1 MKLSRLTATAGAAA
15 LAAAWIAASSAP
27 ANAETGVTDDT
38 IRIGALG
45 VLTGPNAKFG
55 DTIYNGVEAVYR
67 EANAA
72 GGIHGRMIEYVR
84 EDDRCQASEA
94 VGAAKK
100 LIHQHEVFMI
110 HGGACSNASLAAKPE
125 IVAADVPW
133 VITASTAS
141 SLTDPVHPRIF
152 TTMLAGWM
160 ESYAQ
165 VQYAVDQGMKRIAI
179 VAQHDNWGRSRYDP
193 LIEAFK
199 QQGIEPVADEEIAPD
214 PSDATPQALR
224 LQAAEADAVILILFP
239 KAAAVVLRDAYKI
252 GYRPFLIGGSTVG
265 DVGVFASNVGIPGA
279 AERLHAVSTIGY
291 TADDPAMAG
300 WKAKVEAAFPN
311 DTFNI
316 YHMFGIAS
324 GQFVVEAL
332 QRAGRDLTRESVSRA
347 MSDLSVETDPYAGP
361 ITCTPANH
369 QCHNT
374 AAWFGLVDG
383 ATKRVGITAVTR

>member
-1 MKLSRLTATAGAAA
+1 MKRSPFAAGTAAA
-15 LAAAWIAASSAP
+15 VLAAAWMCAVPAS
-27 ANAETGVTDDT
+27 AETGVTDDT
-38 IRIGALG
+38 IKIGALG

-55 DTIYNGVEAVYR
+55 DTIYNGVEAVYK
-67 EANAA
+67 EANDA

-165 VQYAVDQGMKRIAI
+165 VQYAIDLGIKRIAI

-199 QQGIEPVADEEIAPD
+199 LQGIEPVADEEIAPD
-214 PSDATPQALR
+214 PSDGTPQALR

-239 KAAAVVLRDAYKI
+239 KAAAVMLRDMYKI
-252 GYRPFLIGGSTVG
+252 GYTPFLIGGSTVG
-265 DVGVFASNVGIPGA
+265 DVGVFAANVGIPGA
-279 AERLHAVSTIGY
+279 ADKLHAVSTIGY

-332 QRAGRDLTRESVSRA
+332 RKAGRDLTRESVSQA
-347 MSDLSVETDPYAGP
+347 MNDISVETDPYAGP
-361 ITCTPANH
+361 ITCTPTNH
-369 QCHNT
+369 QCHNN

-383 ATKRVGITAVTR
+383 ATARVGVTAVTR

>member
-1 MKLSRLTATAGAAA
+1 MKRSPFAAGTAAAA
-15 LAAAWIAASSAP
+15 LAAAWMYAVPAS
-27 ANAETGVTDDT
+27 AETGVTDDT
-38 IRIGALG
+38 IKIGALG

-55 DTIYNGVEAVYR
+55 DTVYNGVEAVYE
-67 EANAA
+67 EANDA

-84 EDDRCQASEA
+84 EDDRCQAADA
-94 VGAAKK
+94 VGAVKK
-100 LIHQHEVFMI
+100 LIHQHQVFMI

-125 IVAADVPW
+125 IVAAGVPW

-165 VQYAVDQGMKRIAI
+165 VQYAVDLGMKRIAI

-199 QQGIEPVADEEIAPD
+199 LQGIEFVADEEIAPD
-214 PSDATPQALR
+214 PSDGTPQALR
-224 LQAAEADAVILILFP
+224 LQAAEADAVILVLFP
-239 KAAAVVLRDAYKI
+239 KAATVVLRDTYKI
-252 GYRPFLIGGSTVG
+252 GYKPFFIGGSTVG

-279 AERLHAVSTIGY
+279 ADNLHAVSTIGF
-291 TADDPAMAG
+291 TADDPAMTE

-332 QRAGRDLTRESVSRA
+332 KRAGRDLTRESVSQA
-347 MSDLSVETDPYAGP
+347 MNDISVETDSYAGP
-361 ITCTPANH
+361 ITCTPTNH
-369 QCHNT
+369 QCHNN
-374 AAWFGLVDG
+374 AAWFGLMDG
-383 ATKRVGITAVTR
+383 VTKRVGVTAVTR